1 MHMVFACQEKLSFP
15 TLKDLKWIQ
24 TLNHTYSFC
33 ESQAK
38 ASPIINWYTS
48 LPNACIP
55 SNGSHYLV
63 TYQLIDDPTIR
74 F

>member
-1 MHMVFACQEKLSFP
+1 VFACQEKLSFP

-38 ASPIINWYTS
+38 ASPIIN
-48 LPNACIP
+48 
-55 SNGSHYLV
+55 
-63 TYQLIDDPTIR
+63 
-74 F
+74 